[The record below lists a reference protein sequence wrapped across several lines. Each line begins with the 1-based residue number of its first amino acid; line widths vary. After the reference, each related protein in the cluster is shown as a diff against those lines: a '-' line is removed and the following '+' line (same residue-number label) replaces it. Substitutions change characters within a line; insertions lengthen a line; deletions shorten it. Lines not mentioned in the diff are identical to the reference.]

1 MEKPDEVGSD
11 SEASEPLQ
19 YSSKDKDLDSSS
31 FSRKVSTNYYCPTFN
46 GIISLQEM

>member
-19 YSSKDKDLDSSS
+19 YSSSKDKDKDSSS
-31 FSRKVSTNYYCPTFN
+31 FSRKVCTN
-46 GIISLQEM
+46 